1 MAFALCR
8 DFLPYAYMSKYIRF
22 DWAVKRLL
30 RQKAN
35 FVVLEG
41 FLSTLLGTKIKIRKM
56 LESESNQEHEN
67 DKFNRV
73 DMFAEFENGELAII
87 EVQNNRELDY
97 FHRILF
103 GVSKAI
109 TENIELGED
118 YIHVKKV
125 YSVNIVY
132 FGLGQGEDYIYKGR
146 TDFVGLNNPNDVLK
160 LTKKQQEQFCSVF
173 AGDIFPEYYI
183 LRVDDFDK
191 TAKTPLDE
199 WISFLKTGDI
209 PETATAPGL
218 PEARQ
223 KLLEDGMTAEEKLK
237 YRSHLES
244 LRYQRSVIK
253 TGFTEGYDKG
263 EEEGMEKGMEKG
275 RQERNR
281 EIVLS
286 MKNKGM
292 SVGEIAAMLDLT
304 EQEVAAYTAT
314 V

>member
-1 MAFALCR
+1 
-8 DFLPYAYMSKYIRF
+8 MSKYIRF

-41 FLSTLLGTKIKIRKM
+41 FLSTLLGSKIKIRKM
-56 LESESNQEHEN
+56 LESEGNQEHEN

-73 DMFAEFENGELAII
+73 DMFAEFEDGELAII

-97 FHRILF
+97 FHRILY

-109 TENIELGED
+109 AENIELGED

-132 FGLGQGEDYIYKGR
+132 FGLGVGNDYAYKGK
-146 TDFVGLNNPNDVLK
+146 TSFTGINNKDDVLM
-160 LTKKQQEQFCSVF
+160 LNKKQQEQFHSGY

-183 LRVDDFDK
+183 LRVDDFDSV
-191 TAKTPLDE
+191 AKTPLDE

-223 KLLEDGMTAEEKLK
+223 KLLEDAMTPEERLK

-244 LRYQRSVIK
+244 LRYQRSVLK
-253 TGFTEGYDKG
+253 TSYVDGVA
-263 EEEGMEKGMEKG
+263 KGMEQGVAKG
-275 RQERNR
+275 REEGKAEGRAESTVAIARAMKAENMDASIISR
-281 EIVLS
+281 MTGLSADEIMRL
-286 MKNKGM
+286 
-292 SVGEIAAMLDLT
+292 
-304 EQEVAAYTAT
+304 
-314 V
+314 